1 MKLKL
6 FLVTV
11 LIVVVLLSSCAEE
24 ETYAGEVEEITFA
37 ASGGGLSAIVFIALD
52 QGYFQDEGLDVTIQL
67 HGSGKASLDSVIE
80 GNAHV
85 ATVADIP
92 VMHAGLNKEKIYLL
106 ATVQHSEKDT
116 VMVAR
121 KDKGISQP
129 LDLTGKKIGV
139 KKGTSGE
146 FFLDTLL
153 TTSGIP
159 KIDVEIINLTPQEMV
174 DALTTEE
181 FDAVVTWSP
190 FVYELQQELGDNGV
204 IFDGE
209 GVYTQ
214 AWNIVARQDFVNKNP
229 ELIKKIVS
237 GLLKAEKFARE
248 NPGESQIITAE
259 YTEID
264 IDLLKETWDVFSS
277 IQVSLDQLLLITLE
291 GQARWAIKNNLT
303 SATEVPNYLDYIY
316 FDALDEVKPEAVTI
330 IH

>member
-1 MKLKL
+1 MKHKL

-11 LIVVVLLSSCAEE
+11 FIVGVLLSGCVQEE
-24 ETYAGEVEEITFA
+24 KNIEEVEKITFA
-37 ASGGGLSAIVFIALD
+37 ASGGGLSAIVFIAID

-67 HGSGKASLDSVIE
+67 YGSGKASLDSVIE
-80 GNAHV
+80 GNANV

-92 VMHAGLNKEKIYLL
+92 VMHAGLNEEKIYLL

-153 TTSGIP
+153 TISGIP
-159 KIDVEIINLTPQEMV
+159 KRDVEIINLKPQEMFN
-174 DALTTEE
+174 ALTTEE
-181 FDAVVTWSP
+181 VDAVVTWSP
-190 FVYELQQELGDNGV
+190 FVYKLRQELGDNGV
-204 IFDGE
+204 TFDGE

-214 AWNIVARQDFVNKNP
+214 TWNIVAKQDFVNKNP
-229 ELIKKIVS
+229 ESIKKIISALV
-237 GLLKAEKFARE
+237 KAEKFARE
-248 NPGESQIITAE
+248 NPGESQLSTAKH
-259 YTEID
+259 TEIGTA
-264 IDLLKETWDVFSS
+264 LLKETWDVFSS
-277 IQVSLDQLLLITLE
+277 IQVSLDQTLLITLE
-291 GQARWAIKNNLT
+291 DQARWAIDNDLT
-303 SATEVPNYLDYIY
+303 NATEVPNYLDYIY
-316 FDALDEVKPEAVTI
+316 FDALEEVKPEAVGI